1 MERQRASSRPSH
13 RASPAS
19 LPAAPND
26 ICAAKRMAA
35 RPVRRHRDGHCLT
48 GSSGSERQGGGRRAE
63 HSTLMA
69 LREEA
74 KMLSGIIKGNQ
85 GRSME
90 MEEAKMLSGII
101 KGNQGQSR
109 GIEGD

>member
-1 MERQRASSRPSH
+1 
-13 RASPAS
+13 
-19 LPAAPND
+19 
-26 ICAAKRMAA
+26 
-35 RPVRRHRDGHCLT
+35 
-48 GSSGSERQGGGRRAE
+48 
-63 HSTLMA
+63 MA

-109 GIEGD
+109 EIEGDWRRSMEIAPA

>member
-1 MERQRASSRPSH
+1 MRGGSGWQRARYDAIEVG
-13 RASPAS
+13 RA
-19 LPAAPND
+19 
-26 ICAAKRMAA
+26 
-35 RPVRRHRDGHCLT
+35 

-109 GIEGD
+109 EIEGDWRRSMEIAPA

>member
-1 MERQRASSRPSH
+1 
-13 RASPAS
+13 
-19 LPAAPND
+19 
-26 ICAAKRMAA
+26 
-35 RPVRRHRDGHCLT
+35 
-48 GSSGSERQGGGRRAE
+48 
-63 HSTLMA
+63 MA